1 MFQNFYKYYLNKY
14 NMKFEVMKG
23 MKDWVPSEQ
32 IEINRILDVIRTN
45 FEKYGFRPF
54 DTPLIESLDTL
65 TNKYDDDSEIVGE
78 IFKVK
83 DRGNRDLGLRYD
95 LTIPLCRYI
104 ASQKQLKLPFKRY
117 AIGKVFRDGPI
128 KAGRAREF
136 MQCDADIVGIS
147 GQKVEAETLKMFFD
161 TYQELGIKAVLEI
174 NNNKI
179 LRGAL
184 LQEGF
189 KEKDLDSV
197 ILSIDKLKKVGEKG
211 VLKEIGDKGLETL
224 KASKAIKI
232 LSCKE
237 FKDITKLAKNDL
249 LIEGIKELEELTILL
264 KKLKVEFRVN
274 FSMSRGLNYYTGNIW
289 EMYDKT
295 EKFKS
300 SIGSGGRYD
309 KGIGNYIDD
318 GREFPAFGV
327 SFGLVPILACL
338 QSESPAET
346 LTDIIVCPL
355 EEELYED
362 SLKIAQSLREKGKN
376 VEICYDYKLKKG
388 FDYAEFV
395 GASEIVIFGKKDLEE
410 GVYTIRNLETKKEVK
425 IKF

>member
-1 MFQNFYKYYLNKY
+1 
-14 NMKFEVMKG
+14 MKFEVMKG
-23 MKDWVPSEQ
+23 MKDSIPSEQ
-32 IEINRILDVIRTN
+32 IEINRVLDVIRIN
-45 FEKYGFRPF
+45 FERYGFRPF
-54 DTPLIESLDTL
+54 DTPLIEYLETL
-65 TNKYDDDSEIVGE
+65 TNKYDEDAEIVGE

-128 KAGRAREF
+128 KAGRSREF
-136 MQCDADIVGIS
+136 MQCDADIVGIE
-147 GQKVEAETLKMFFD
+147 GQKIEAETLKMFFD
-161 TYQELGIKAVLEI
+161 TYKELGIKPILEV

-211 VLKEIGDKGLETL
+211 VLDEIKSKKLDEKKAKEG
-224 KASKAIKI
+224 IKI
-232 LSCKE
+232 LSSKSFSE
-237 FKDITKLAKNDL
+237 IKKLSKNEL
-249 LIEGIKELEELTILL
+249 LTEGISELEELTLLL
-264 KKLKVEFRVN
+264 KELKVEFRVN
-274 FSMSRGLNYYTGNIW
+274 CSMSRGLNYYTGNIW

-327 SFGLVPILACL
+327 SFGLVPILVCL
-338 QSESPAET
+338 ESESKLES
-346 LTDIIVCPL
+346 LTDVVVCPL
-355 EEELYED
+355 EEELYST

-388 FDYAEFV
+388 FSYAEFV
-395 GASEIVIFGKKDLEE
+395 GASEIVIFGKNDLEE
-410 GVYTIRNLETKKEVK
+410 GVYTIKNLETKDEVK
-425 IKF
+425 VRI